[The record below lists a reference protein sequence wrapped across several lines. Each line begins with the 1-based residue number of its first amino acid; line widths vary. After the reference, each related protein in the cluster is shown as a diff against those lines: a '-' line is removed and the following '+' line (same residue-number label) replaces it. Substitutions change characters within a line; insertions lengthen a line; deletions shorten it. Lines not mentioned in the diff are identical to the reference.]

1 MMATIRLLVAD
12 DHEVIRRGVRS
23 LLGTQ
28 PGWEVSGEAAS
39 GREAV
44 EKAKQLKPDLVVLDI
59 TMPELDGLEAT
70 RQILEAV
77 PKTKVL
83 ILTMHESE
91 QVMSEV
97 LKAGALGYVL
107 KSDAA
112 DNLVPA
118 VKALIHGKPFFTS
131 SVSRMML
138 KGYLKQSTRSIE
150 DSSSEKQLS
159 SRERVIVQLLV
170 EGKKNKEI
178 ATALSISIRTA
189 ESHRS
194 NIMRKLGLHSIVEL
208 VRYAI
213 NNKMIES

>member
-131 SVSRMML
+131 SVSKMML
-138 KGYLKQSTRSIE
+138 KGYLKHSTRSTE

-159 SRERVIVQLLV
+159 PRERLIVQLLV

-189 ESHRS
+189 ESHRA
-194 NIMRKLGLHSIVEL
+194 NIMRKLGLHSIVDL

-213 NNKMIES
+213 NNKMIE

>member
-1 MMATIRLLVAD
+1 MATIRLLVAD

-28 PGWEVSGEAAS
+28 PGWEVSGEAAT

-131 SVSRMML
+131 SVSKMML
-138 KGYLKQSTRSIE
+138 KGYLKHSTRSTE

-159 SRERVIVQLLV
+159 PRERLIVQLLV
-170 EGKKNKEI
+170 EGRKNKEI

-189 ESHRS
+189 ESHRA
-194 NIMRKLGLHSIVEL
+194 NIMRKLGLHSIVDL

-213 NNKMIES
+213 NNKMIE

>member
-1 MMATIRLLVAD
+1 MATIRLLVAD

-131 SVSRMML
+131 SVSKMML
-138 KGYLKQSTRSIE
+138 KGYLKHSTRSTE

-159 SRERVIVQLLV
+159 PRERLIVQLLV

-189 ESHRS
+189 ESHRA

>member
-118 VKALIHGKPFFTS
+118 VKALIHVRKAPT
-131 SVSRMML
+131 
-138 KGYLKQSTRSIE
+138 I
-150 DSSSEKQLS
+150 
-159 SRERVIVQLLV
+159 RVPHTH
-170 EGKKNKEI
+170 
-178 ATALSISIRTA
+178 ARDP
-189 ESHRS
+189 
-194 NIMRKLGLHSIVEL
+194 
-208 VRYAI
+208 
-213 NNKMIES
+213 

>member
-1 MMATIRLLVAD
+1 MATIRLLVAD

-138 KGYLKQSTRSIE
+138 KGYLKHSTRSTE

-159 SRERVIVQLLV
+159 PRERLIVQLLV
-170 EGKKNKEI
+170 EGRKNKEI

-189 ESHRS
+189 ESHRA

>member
-1 MMATIRLLVAD
+1 MATIRLLVAD

-138 KGYLKQSTRSIE
+138 KGYLKHSTRSLE
-150 DSSSEKQLS
+150 DGSSEKQLS
-159 SRERVIVQLLV
+159 PRERLIVQLLV

-178 ATALSISIRTA
+178 AAALSISIRTA
-189 ESHRS
+189 ESHRA

>member
-28 PGWEVSGEAAS
+28 PGWEVSGEAAT

-131 SVSRMML
+131 SVSKMML
-138 KGYLKQSTRSIE
+138 KGYLKHSTRSTE

-159 SRERVIVQLLV
+159 PRERLIVQLLV

-189 ESHRS
+189 ESHRA

>member
-1 MMATIRLLVAD
+1 MATIRLLVAD

-28 PGWEVSGEAAS
+28 PGWEVSGEAAT

-131 SVSRMML
+131 SVSKMML
-138 KGYLKQSTRSIE
+138 KGYLKHSTRSTE

-159 SRERVIVQLLV
+159 PRERLIVQLLV

-189 ESHRS
+189 ESHRA
-194 NIMRKLGLHSIVEL
+194 NIMRKLGLHSIVDL

-213 NNKMIES
+213 NNKMIE

>member
-1 MMATIRLLVAD
+1 MATIRLLVAD

-28 PGWEVSGEAAS
+28 PGWEVSGEAAT

-138 KGYLKQSTRSIE
+138 KGYLKHSTRSTE

-159 SRERVIVQLLV
+159 PRERLIVQLLV
-170 EGKKNKEI
+170 EGRKNKEI

-189 ESHRS
+189 ESHRA
-194 NIMRKLGLHSIVEL
+194 NIMRKLGLHSIVDL

-213 NNKMIES
+213 NNKMIE

>member
-28 PGWEVSGEAAS
+28 PGWEVSGEAAT

-131 SVSRMML
+131 SVSKMML
-138 KGYLKQSTRSIE
+138 KGYLKHSTRSTE

-159 SRERVIVQLLV
+159 PRERLIVQLLV

-189 ESHRS
+189 ESHRA
-194 NIMRKLGLHSIVEL
+194 NIMRKLGLHSIVDL

-213 NNKMIES
+213 NNKMIE

>member
-28 PGWEVSGEAAS
+28 PGWEVSGEAAT

-131 SVSRMML
+131 SVSKMML
-138 KGYLKQSTRSIE
+138 KGYLKHSTRSTE

-159 SRERVIVQLLV
+159 PRERLIVQLLV
-170 EGKKNKEI
+170 EGRKNKEI

-189 ESHRS
+189 ESHRA
-194 NIMRKLGLHSIVEL
+194 NIMRKLGLHSIVDL

-213 NNKMIES
+213 NNKMIE

>member
-1 MMATIRLLVAD
+1 MATIRLLVAD

-131 SVSRMML
+131 SVSKMML
-138 KGYLKQSTRSIE
+138 KGYLKHGTRSLE
-150 DSSSEKQLS
+150 DGSSEKQLS
-159 SRERVIVQLLV
+159 PRERLIVQLLV

-178 ATALSISIRTA
+178 AAALGISTAFGPPKATGPTSCANWHCVPLLISSA
-189 ESHRS
+189 MRS
-194 NIMRKLGLHSIVEL
+194 TTR
-208 VRYAI
+208 
-213 NNKMIES
+213 

>member
-1 MMATIRLLVAD
+1 MATIRLLVAD

-28 PGWEVSGEAAS
+28 PGWEVSGEAAT

-97 LKAGALGYVL
+97 LEAGALGYVL

-131 SVSRMML
+131 SVSKMML
-138 KGYLKQSTRSIE
+138 KGYLKHSTRSTE

-159 SRERVIVQLLV
+159 PRERLIVQLLV

-189 ESHRS
+189 ESHRA
-194 NIMRKLGLHSIVEL
+194 NIMRKLGLHSIVDL

-213 NNKMIES
+213 NNKMIE

>member
-1 MMATIRLLVAD
+1 MATIRLLVAD

-23 LLGTQ
+23 LLGAQ
-28 PGWEVSGEAAS
+28 PGWEVSGEAAT

-44 EKAKQLKPDLVVLDI
+44 EKAKKLKPDLVVLDI

-77 PKTKVL
+77 PRTKVL

-97 LKAGALGYVL
+97 LEAGALGYVL

-118 VKALIHGKPFFTS
+118 VKALLHGKPFFTS
-131 SVSRMML
+131 SVSKMML
-138 KGYLKQSTRSIE
+138 KGYLKQSTGSLE
-150 DSSSEKQLS
+150 DSSSEKHLS
-159 SRERVIVQLLV
+159 PRERLIVQLLV

-178 ATALSISIRTA
+178 AAALGISIRTA
-189 ESHRS
+189 ESHRA

-213 NNKMIES
+213 NNKMIEP